1 MLVWGGSRWFTG
13 GSLMVLKEIPFLP
26 KAVSVP
32 STRGGPAVATAMN
45 FGSDVT
51 SELDGVG
58 GIGLR

>member
-1 MLVWGGSRWFTG
+1 MLVWGVSLDYG

>member
-1 MLVWGGSRWFTG
+1 
-13 GSLMVLKEIPFLP
+13 MVLKEIPFLP